1 MGAFDNLRD
10 RCAEAF
16 AEPDFDAEY
25 EVRLKIVPGLP
36 ASDYLLDVAT
46 THAAS
51 SRRIGR
57 SRRTIRAGEGVA
69 IWEFENSTDA
79 VEFAL
84 AFR

>member
-1 MGAFDNLRD
+1 MGAFDVLRN
-10 RCAEAF
+10 RCAEAE
-16 AEPDFDAEY
+16 AERDFEAKY
-25 EVRLKIVPGLP
+25 EVRLRIVPGLP

-57 SRRTIRAGEGVA
+57 SRRTIRSGEGVA

-79 VEFAL
+79 VEFSL
-84 AFR
+84 RFR